1 MALRYHH
8 PAPGTGPQ
16 GPGQRAHLN
25 LLVSFGA
32 RSDGSTAEQLS
43 RLLEPLGI
51 ESFTA
56 GSGEEA
62 ADLIRR
68 IAIHIAIVDLELPLA
83 SGAADAVR
91 RDTGGGRILQ
101 LLRRQTHPPPTVIV
115 RPPQPAVRDSVRG
128 LSEALREGAFAVV
141 DRPLHIET
149 LLEIMRRIVRRHYA
163 GHWPSCAPPARRPP
177 QAG

>member
-8 PAPGTGPQ
+8 PEPATGSPSR
-16 GPGQRAHLN
+16 PAHLN

-32 RSDGSTAEQLS
+32 RGDGSTAEQLS
-43 RLLEPLGI
+43 RLLEPMGI
-51 ESFTA
+51 ESFSA

-62 ADLIRR
+62 AALIRQ
-68 IAIHIAIVDLELPLA
+68 IAIHIAIVDLDLPLA
-83 SGAADAVR
+83 PHDIGAVR
-91 RDTGGGRILQ
+91 RDAGGGRLLQ
-101 LLRRQTHPPPTVIV
+101 LLRRQAHPPPTVIV

-163 GHWPSCAPPARRPP
+163 DHWPSCAPPARRPP